1 MLDSG
6 ANQGFS
12 LRSLTQETVPHLVAM
27 ASHGDQ
33 TAELPLLWDLC
44 STYVRLGYSVAV
56 LDATTVESDS
66 NPGLEQLL
74 DYAHWRS
81 DTSPDQAAWSV
92 LPAANGFNR
101 MCAAASHLPEARDQL
116 AGAFQNYNVVLVYA
130 SADILLSLLPN
141 SGLKPLLLVST
152 EGLSRLTAY
161 KALKRMVLNGRLHP
175 TIVSVVP
182 NSAPAASQA
191 SLDLC
196 KNLQECAMTFL
207 GHHLD
212 TVTLQLERTQGR
224 VQSRS
229 MQTFALRMLEGAT
242 PLQRHIPA
250 RFGSAIEG
258 GAMGKVARRIGV
270 H

>member
-1 MLDSG
+1 MLMLDSG

-12 LRSLTQETVPHLVAM
+12 LRSLTQDVFPHLIAM

-33 TAELPLLWDLC
+33 CAELPLLWDLC
-44 STYVRLGYSVAV
+44 STYIRLGYSVVV
-56 LDATTVESDS
+56 LDATTSESDN

-74 DYAHWRS
+74 NYTYLKGD
-81 DTSPDQAAWSV
+81 DGNSPSAWSV
-92 LPAANGFNR
+92 LPAANGFKR
-101 MCAAASHLPEARDQL
+101 MGAAAHPTPLAMEQL
-116 AGAFQNYNVVLVYA
+116 ASAFQSYNIVLVYA
-130 SADILLSLLPN
+130 NADILLSLLPD
-141 SGLKPLLLVST
+141 SGLKPLLLAST

-161 KALKRMVLNGRLHP
+161 KALKRMLLNGGLHP
-175 TIVSVVP
+175 TILSITLD
-182 NSAPAASQA
+182 SDSSTDQA

-212 TVTLQLERTQGR
+212 TLTLHLERSAQGR

-229 MQTFALRMLEGAT
+229 MQTLALRMLEGAT
-242 PLQRHIPA
+242 PLQRQMLQHH
-250 RFGSAIEG
+250 G
-258 GAMGKVARRIGV
+258 GATNGGFVQRIGV

>member
-1 MLDSG
+1 M
-6 ANQGFS
+6 
-12 LRSLTQETVPHLVAM
+12 
-27 ASHGDQ
+27 
-33 TAELPLLWDLC
+33 
-44 STYVRLGYSVAV
+44 
-56 LDATTVESDS
+56 
-66 NPGLEQLL
+66 
-74 DYAHWRS
+74 
-81 DTSPDQAAWSV
+81 
-92 LPAANGFNR
+92 
-101 MCAAASHLPEARDQL
+101 
-116 AGAFQNYNVVLVYA
+116 QNYNVVLVYA

-212 TVTLQLERTQGR
+212 TMTLQLERTQGQ

-229 MQTFALRMLEGAT
+229 MQTFALRMLEYKLGRLEYET
-242 PLQRHIPA
+242 FMLQ
-250 RFGSAIEG
+250 
-258 GAMGKVARRIGV
+258 
-270 H
+270 

>member
-12 LRSLTQETVPHLVAM
+12 LRSLTQETAPHLVAM

-81 DTSPDQAAWSV
+81 DTSSDQAAWSV

-116 AGAFQNYNVVLVYA
+116 AGAFQNYNLVLVYA

-182 NSAPAASQA
+182 NSALAASQA

-242 PLQRHIPA
+242 PLQRYIPA

-258 GAMGKVARRIGV
+258 GAMGEVARRIGV